1 VRARQRLGR
10 DFGWLWA
17 AYAVSTTGTWLGF
30 GAFPLIAILVLHSGA
45 VAVSALAA
53 VGLAAGA
60 LAAVPLGP
68 WVELRR
74 KRPVMVGM
82 DLVRFA
88 ALLSV
93 PIAYALGGLSF
104 VQLMLVSI
112 VVAAAN
118 IAFTAASGAYLKSLV
133 QPADLLV
140 ANARFESTTWT
151 ATAIG
156 PPLGGLAIGVLGPVT
171 TVLAD
176 AASYLLSA
184 LGIRA
189 IGGDDPAP
197 AHDRTR
203 SPSRLD
209 TGDLL
214 AGWRFLIGHRQLRR
228 LRANT
233 ATVNGLIMVSVPLTS
248 VLMLRQLG
256 DAPWQYGLAFGLPCV
271 GGLVGSRLA
280 RPMVLR
286 YGQRTLL
293 RTFGILRVC
302 WSVGL
307 AFIPSGAA
315 GVLLVIAVQLGIVTC
330 SGIFNPVLATYRL
343 EQIPRHL
350 VARVLAAWSITS
362 NLTIAA
368 MTVLWGVLAALT
380 TTRFALG
387 AAGVL
392 MLATALLLPLRA
404 DAPAIDV
411 SDAPASPAD
420 GRPEPALAPR

>member
-1 VRARQRLGR
+1 MQARRQLGR
-10 DFGWLWA
+10 EFGWLWA

-30 GAFPLIAILVLHSGA
+30 GAFPLIALLVLHEGA

-60 LAAVPLGP
+60 IAALPLGP
-68 WVELRR
+68 WVEMRR

-82 DLVRFA
+82 DLLRFA
-88 ALLSV
+88 VLLSV
-93 PIAYALGGLSF
+93 PISYGLGALTFG
-104 VQLMLVSI
+104 QLMIVSV

-118 IAFTAASGAYLKSLV
+118 IAFTAAGGAYLKSLV
-133 QPADLLV
+133 QPADLLI

-151 ATAIG
+151 VTAVA
-156 PPLGGLAIGVLGPVT
+156 PPLGGLAITVFGPVT

-176 AASYLLSA
+176 AVSYLLSA

-189 IGGDDPAP
+189 IGGAEPVPSDGTD
-197 AHDRTR
+197 R
-203 SPSRLD
+203 SPSRLY
-209 TGDLL
+209 TTDLM
-214 AGWRFLIGHRQLRR
+214 AGWRFLVGHPQLRR

-233 ATVNGLIMVSVPLTS
+233 AAVNALIMVSVPLTS

-271 GGLVGSRLA
+271 GGLVGSRFA
-280 RPMVLR
+280 RPLVLR

-315 GVLLVIAVQLGIVTC
+315 GVILVIAVQLGIVTC
-330 SGIFNPVLATYRL
+330 SGVFNPLLATYRL
-343 EQIPRHL
+343 EQIPKHL

-362 NLTIAA
+362 NLTIAV
-368 MTVLWGVLAALT
+368 MTVLWGLLAALT

-404 DAPAIDV
+404 DPPAAEP
-411 SDAPASPAD
+411 APASPAEAL
-420 GRPEPALAPR
+420 EPALR